1 MISKWHNRLSAILL
15 GAGLL
20 IVALPAVGDTVSI
33 AFEWEPSPRV
43 EGGVQ
48 RPAAAFYE
56 VFLLRGADGEAFA
69 ATVSDT
75 NWVLEAESDVV
86 QRICVR
92 GVDKD
97 GNASSFSEWSDPV
110 FFESQGGPQGA
121 IPPAPELGAN
131 YPNPFN
137 PETRI
142 VYGVP
147 EDLAGGTAMQLE
159 IYTVDGRR
167 VRTFPVDRSAG
178 WHEVTWD
185 GRDDAGQPTA
195 AGMYITRYA
204 SGAMVKTGKMTMVK

>member
-1 MISKWHNRLSAILL
+1 MIRHWHSSLAVVVVAL
-15 GAGLL
+15 GALSL
-20 IVALPAVGDTVSI
+20 AVPATAQIVSME
-33 AFEWEPSPRV
+33 FHWQPSPLEV
-43 EGGVQ
+43 DGAQ
-48 RPAAAFYE
+48 KPAAAFYE

-69 ATVSDT
+69 ATVEDT
-75 NWVLEAESDVV
+75 VWTLDAEPDVV

-92 GVDKD
+92 GVDSE
-97 GNASSFSEWSDPV
+97 GNASPFSEWSDPV
-110 FFESQGGPQGA
+110 YFQSQGGNGP
-121 IPPAPELGAN
+121 IPPAPELEPN

-147 EDLAGGTAMQLE
+147 EDLGDSDAMRLE

-167 VRTFPVDRSAG
+167 VRSLAVNRSAG

-185 GRDDAGQPTA
+185 GRDDQGQPAA

-204 SGAMVKTGKMTMVK
+204 AGAMVKTGKMTMVK